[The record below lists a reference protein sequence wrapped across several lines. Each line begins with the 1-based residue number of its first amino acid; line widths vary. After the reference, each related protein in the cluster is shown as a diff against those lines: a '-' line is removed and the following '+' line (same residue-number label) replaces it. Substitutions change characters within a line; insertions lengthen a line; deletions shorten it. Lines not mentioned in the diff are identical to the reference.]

1 MKTHP
6 PTDCSPPP
14 SPQSFEVLE
23 MPPHVF
29 KEQLKRVFNL
39 TVNSRE
45 LGALMGI
52 FDERGSGRIV
62 CAEFS
67 KTFLAMGIE
76 ERAKEYRAN
85 LDKQRQADEKRILEA
100 EMKAKEL
107 AGKNSLQ
114 VADAFAEQDL
124 QVAMHKLTE
133 AAFRYDRAMPGA
145 ANLNSFNSLEME
157 PHVFK
162 EQMRR
167 AFNMKLT
174 PPELAALM
182 SFFDP
187 SGKGKIVCKDFLQT
201 FLKKGF
207 EERSKKAA
215 EWREV
220 CREGLERL
228 AREEEEKKEALE
240 RKVLVDVGGY
250 TERDYQEAKQR
261 LTLAAL
267 KYHKDPGSNAGLDA
281 FEAEHLPPHVFKEQ
295 LRMAFNLKVSPGE
308 LAALMAIYDP
318 QGTGRV
324 HCKSFL
330 NAFFR
335 MGHEQRDR
343 IAAGWRDEQRASEE
357 KAAREEADREA
368 EKATKQMAEVDFEFA
383 EADFDAGLM
392 KFLQMC
398 HGFEQ
403 RQLGPAGLSGFQC
416 AYLTPSEFR
425 EMFKRTFGVR
435 VAPRE
440 LGALVR
446 YFETTV
452 KGVVNCTAFLNYFV
466 QLRVRCEEFKGKAD
480 EQARLRAYHTELKD
494 AYQEKTARAALLTS
508 SQARPWRTQQQ
519 QQRGSKGASTSSGG
533 SKSASGPRPK
543 TPADKLKLRL
553 AVGKQT
559 GRMDLSTKYRWTSR
573 DESVNSGAQLLGSA
587 KGGGKLKDKQ
597 KRALKDTHVVV
608 NELGAMSIAGV
619 TEFRLQA
626 FPEELFRTTTL
637 TELWIDN
644 HNLGWVPSQIG
655 LLVSLEVLS
664 VGGNNLEALPEELC
678 VLVRLRRLYARK
690 NALAALPGKF
700 GALEA
705 LTDVDL
711 SFNSF
716 ASFPLELVALPRL
729 VTLALNKTN
738 ILDLPMDLAKMRS
751 LSYLDLDSCPI
762 KKAPAVLG
770 KMAWLDVNGCVIPA
784 TPRAAFRFK
793 ITAEDEE
800 EIEEFLRHRA
810 SSRST
815 AAVAARLRRR
825 KGKVNTASNA
835 EAALDAL

>member
-1 MKTHP
+1 
-6 PTDCSPPP
+6 
-14 SPQSFEVLE
+14 
-23 MPPHVF
+23 
-29 KEQLKRVFNL
+29 
-39 TVNSRE
+39 
-45 LGALMGI
+45 MGI
-52 FDERGSGRIV
+52 FDERGTGHIV
-62 CAEFS
+62 CSEFS

-76 ERAKEYRAN
+76 ERAKEFRAN
-85 LDKQRQADEKRILEA
+85 LDKQRQADERRIAEA

-114 VADAFAEQDL
+114 VADDFDEQDF

-145 ANLNSFNSLEME
+145 ANLDSFNSLEME

-162 EQMRR
+162 EQLRR
-167 AFNMKLT
+167 AFGMKIS

-187 SGKGKIVCKDFLQT
+187 SRSGKIVCKAFLQT

-228 AREEEEKKEALE
+228 ARQAEEKKEALE
-240 RKVLVDVGGY
+240 RKVLVDVGAY
-250 TERDYQEAKQR
+250 TERDYQEAQQR

-267 KYHKDPGSNAGLDA
+267 KYHKDPGNNTGLDA
-281 FEAEHLPPHVFKEQ
+281 FEAEHLPPHIFCQQ

-318 QGTGRV
+318 QNTGRV
-324 HCKSFL
+324 HCKTFL

-335 MGHEQRDR
+335 MGHEQRDK
-343 IAAGWRDEQRASEE
+343 IAAGWRDEQRAAED
-357 KAAREEADREA
+357 KAARDEADREA

-435 VAPRE
+435 VLPRE

-452 KGVVNCTAFLNYFV
+452 KGVVNCTAFLNLFV

-480 EQARLRAYHTELKD
+480 EQARLRAYHTELKE

-519 QQRGSKGASTSSGG
+519 RAGKSSTTSSGG
-533 SKSASGPRPK
+533 SKPAAGPRPK
-543 TPADKLKLRL
+543 TPADKLKVRL
-553 AVGKQT
+553 TVGKQT
-559 GRMDLSTKYRWTSR
+559 GRMDLSTKFRWSAKDEGVSSTS
-573 DESVNSGAQLLGSA
+573 QLLGSA

-597 KRALKDTHVVV
+597 KKALKDTHAVV
-608 NELGAMSIAGV
+608 NELGAMSAAGM

-626 FPEELFRTTTL
+626 FPDELFRITTL

-655 LLVSLEVLS
+655 QLVSLEVLS

-678 VLVRLRRLYARK
+678 LLVRLRKLYARK

-700 GALEA
+700 GNLQALSD
-705 LTDVDL
+705 LDL

-738 ILDLPMDLAKMRS
+738 ISDLPTEMAQMRS
-751 LSYLDLDSCPI
+751 LSYLDLDACPI
-762 KKAPAVLG
+762 KKAPLVLG
-770 KMAWLDVNGCVIPA
+770 KMAWLDVNGCTIPA

-793 ITAEDEE
+793 ITTEDED
-800 EIEEFLRHRA
+800 EIESFLRNRA
-810 SSRST
+810 SSRIT
-815 AAVAARLRRR
+815 ARLRRR
-825 KGKVNTASNA
+825 KGKGNTTSNTNTNTNT
-835 EAALDAL
+835 DVVVT